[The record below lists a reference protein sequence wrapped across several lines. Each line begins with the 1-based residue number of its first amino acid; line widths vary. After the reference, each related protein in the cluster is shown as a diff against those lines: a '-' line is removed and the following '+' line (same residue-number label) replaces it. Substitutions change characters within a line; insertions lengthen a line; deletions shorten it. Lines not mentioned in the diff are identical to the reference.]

1 MTEKVTVETHQG
13 AVVPMGFDAH
23 TGAVKA
29 VYPIQDALLFVHGA
43 TGCSFYP
50 RILFSMHDNYPV
62 RALSSGLEQRHVIFG
77 GGDVLVDG
85 LRKAV
90 KTLHPK
96 LIVIQGTCI
105 PLLTGDDLEGIAREV
120 AQETGA
126 MIIATSNPNFKG
138 NQMDGF
144 QNVIL
149 AYIRQVMKET
159 GEKIQGS
166 VNLLGVMP
174 SEYNW
179 RADLREIRRIL
190 KALGIKVNSTLV
202 GYDTTVEEII
212 RAPKAE
218 ANILLYPE
226 VGLPTARLM
235 EERFGIPCIET
246 TFPPIGISSSRE
258 WILKVAEHF
267 GLQERAET
275 FLEEEMGAMGDALGE
290 LDIGQ
295 FFPLQ
300 YLFGRTYALKAM
312 PFQIPAL
319 VRFLWE
325 DLSLRPT
332 TIAFQEYDEGCYRR
346 LEEVLQDCRLEP
358 EVQTRGDHLEF
369 FEAIT
374 HHHNYPYGDPWLV
387 FGSTIDALELAWE
400 GHRLPVVRYAYPVL
414 DESLVN
420 NQPFVGLR
428 GVAFWAERIHN
439 ELVKKLWGAEDAAG
453 NFPDFFSNVKEVLA
467 PFMAK

>member
-1 MTEKVTVETHQG
+1 MTEKVAVESQG

-50 RILFSMHDNYPV
+50 RILVSMHDNYPV

-77 GGDVLVDG
+77 GGEVLAEG

-90 KTLHPK
+90 KTFHPR
-96 LIVIQGTCI
+96 LIVVQGTCI
-105 PLLTGDDLEGIAREV
+105 PLLTGDDLQGITREV
-120 AQETGA
+120 AQETGLK
-126 MIIATSNPNFKG
+126 IIATSNPNFKG

-144 QNVIL
+144 QNVIQ
-149 AYIRQVMKET
+149 AYIEQVME
-159 GEKIQGS
+159 GNREKIPGS

-190 KALGIKVNSTLV
+190 KALGLKVNSTLV
-202 GYDTTVEEII
+202 GYDTTVEEIA
-212 RAPKAE
+212 RAPQAE

-226 VGLPTARLM
+226 LGLPSARLM
-235 EERFGIPCIET
+235 EERFGIPCVQT
-246 TFPPIGISSSRE
+246 AFPPIGIASTRE
-258 WILKVAEHF
+258 WVFKIAEHF
-267 GLQERAET
+267 GLQERAEAL
-275 FLEEEMGAMGDALGE
+275 LEEEMGAMGDALGE
-290 LDIGQ
+290 LDVGQ

-300 YLFGRTYALKAM
+300 YLFGKTYGLKAM

-332 TIAFQEYDEGCYRR
+332 TLAFREYDAGCHRR
-346 LEEVLQDCRLEP
+346 LAELLQSYRLDP

-369 FEAIT
+369 FESIT
-374 HHHNYPYGDPWLV
+374 RHHTYPYGDPWLV
-387 FGSTIDALELAWE
+387 FGSTIDALELAWG
-400 GHRLPVVRYAYPVL
+400 GHRLPVIRYAYPVL
-414 DESLVN
+414 DESLVT

-439 ELVKKLWGAEDAAG
+439 ALVKKLWGSEDAAG
-453 NFPDFFSNVKEVLA
+453 NFPDFFSNVQGVLA